1 MPNAQLLEVR
11 GLTKIFPGVTALDNV
26 DVELYEGEVLGICG
40 ENGSGKST
48 LIKCLSGVYQP
59 SSGTIKFMGKEV
71 QINNENDGL
80 DLGISV
86 IYQELSVIRQIDI
99 AQNVFLGRLPR
110 YPGGLINLKKLHE
123 DASKILKHIG
133 LHKKTT
139 TAVGD
144 LTISAQQMVEIAK
157 AISRHPKVL
166 VMDEPTSSLGADDTE
181 RLFELIKELRNEGYG
196 IIFISHHMDEIFKIT
211 DRVFVLRDGK
221 GIDVRPTGEW
231 DVASIVRAMVNRDI
245 GDQFPKKSFDSID
258 HEGAPVLEVGELN
271 NRYVKDISFNLRKG
285 EILGLAGI
293 VGAGRSEV
301 LKSVFGYYHNNK
313 GKIKIDGKE
322 VRIKHPKDAIRAGI
336 GYMSEDRKQDMLS
349 LLDSVWKNYSM
360 PYFKQFSK
368 MGLVNEKKIKTSAQ
382 ESVGRYSIKTPSL
395 ERPVVQLSG
404 GNQQKVIF
412 ARITHGQPDIYFLD
426 EPTRGIDVNV
436 KQEMYREIIRLAEE
450 GNAVVLIT
458 SELPELLGM
467 ADRILVM
474 RHHTIVAEL
483 QKEQINEETVMHYA
497 TGGSEQ

>member
-80 DLGISV
+80 ELGISV

-99 AQNVFLGRLPR
+99 AQNVFLGRLPQ
-110 YPGGLINLKKLHE
+110 YPGGLINLKQLHE
-123 DASKILKHIG
+123 DAAKILKHIG

-166 VMDEPTSSLGADDTE
+166 IMDEPTSSLGADDTE

-196 IIFISHHMDEIFKIT
+196 IIFISHHMEEIFKIT

-221 GIDVRPTGEW
+221 GIDVRPIGEW
-231 DVASIVRAMVNRDI
+231 NVASIVRAMVNRDI
-245 GDQFPKKSFDSID
+245 GDQFPKKSFDSIA
-258 HEGAPVLEVGELN
+258 HEGPPVLEVDGLN

-313 GKIKIDGKE
+313 GTIKVDGKE
-322 VRIKHPKDAIRAGI
+322 MKIKHPKDAIRAGI

-349 LLDSVWKNYSM
+349 LLDTVWKNYSM
-360 PYFKQFSK
+360 PYFTQFSK
-368 MGLVNEKKIKTSAQ
+368 LGLVNEKKIKISAQ
-382 ESVGRYSIKTPSL
+382 ESVERYSIKTPSL

-412 ARITHGQPDIYFLD
+412 ARITHGQPNIYFLD

-483 QKEQINEETVMHYA
+483 LQEQINEETVMHYA